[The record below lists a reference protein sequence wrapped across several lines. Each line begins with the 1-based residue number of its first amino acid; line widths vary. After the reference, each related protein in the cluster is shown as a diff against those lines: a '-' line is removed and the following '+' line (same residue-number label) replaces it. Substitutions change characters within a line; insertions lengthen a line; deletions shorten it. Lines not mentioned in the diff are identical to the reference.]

1 EGNVNVSRFGSR
13 FAGVGGFVNIS
24 QKARRLVF
32 CGTFTTGGLDV
43 CWQKDGLKI
52 RTEGSVAKFVKSVQ
66 QISFS
71 GRIAAASD
79 RDVLFVTERAVFR
92 LTTAGLEL
100 IEIAPGIDLERDVF
114 AQMGFRPI
122 VNRPALMTLSGESE

>member
-1 EGNVNVSRFGSR
+1 
-13 FAGVGGFVNIS
+13 
-24 QKARRLVF
+24 
-32 CGTFTTGGLDV
+32 
-43 CWQKDGLKI
+43 
-52 RTEGSVAKFVKSVQ
+52 SVQ

-114 AQMGFRPI
+114 AQMRFRPI